1 MDDDDDDEVTAVVID
16 NGSDS
21 CKAGFSGDDE
31 PKSAIPSVVGRPK
44 HPDAVVGIGSKVSY
58 VGHEAETKRG
68 ILNLKYPIEYGI
80 ITNWDDMEEIWRSI
94 YHDELRV
101 ASEEQPALF
110 TELQSNPKRNR
121 EKVTEIMFETFKVPA
136 LYSAVQPVL
145 SLYASARTSGVV
157 VESGAGRSF
166 TVPIYEGYALP
177 HAVHHLD
184 VAGIKLTEYL
194 RKMLADKGYAFTTTG
209 AQTGREIA
217 RDLKEK
223 FCQVA
228 LDFEEETRS
237 SNASGSSSSSTYSL
251 PDGQEI
257 SISMFQCAEAL
268 FQPSLV
274 DLEFPGIHELAYSSV
289 MKCDVDMRVKDLLGN
304 LVVSGGSTMFPGF
317 PERMQKELTALA
329 PQTAKTGKVKIIAP
343 PERKFSVWM
352 GGSVLAS
359 LSTFEQMWISKAEY
373 EESGPSIIHQKCL

>member
-1 MDDDDDDEVTAVVID
+1 MDDDEEEVTAVVID

-31 PKSAIPSVVGRPK
+31 PKSSTPSVVGRPK
-44 HPDAVVGIGSKVSY
+44 HPGAIVGIGAKDSY
-58 VGHEAETKRG
+58 VGHEAESKRG
-68 ILNLKYPIEYGI
+68 ILNLKYPIEHGI
-80 ITNWDDMEEIWRSI
+80 ITNWDDMETLWRSI

-101 ASEEQPALF
+101 ASEEQPVLL
-110 TELQSNPKRNR
+110 TELQANPKRNR
-121 EKVTEIMFETFKVPA
+121 EKMTEAMFETFKVPA
-136 LYSAVQPVL
+136 MYSAVQPVL
-145 SLYASARTSGVV
+145 ALYASARTSGVV
-157 VESGAGRSF
+157 VDSGAGRSF

-184 VAGIKLTEYL
+184 VAGSKLTEYL
-194 RKMLADKGYAFTTTG
+194 GKILADKGYAFTTTG
-209 AQTGREIA
+209 AVTGREIA

-237 SNASGSSSSSTYSL
+237 SNASSSSSSSTYSL
-251 PDGQEI
+251 PDGQTI

-268 FQPSLV
+268 FKPSLV
-274 DLEFPGIHELAYSSV
+274 DLEMPGIHELTYSSV

-329 PQTAKTGKVKIIAP
+329 PPTAKTGKVKIIAP
-343 PERKFSVWM
+343 PVRKFSVWM
-352 GGSVLAS
+352 GGSILAS
-359 LSTFEQMWISKAEY
+359 LSTFQQMWISKAEY